1 VKANVQMDKP
11 ISTTNRR
18 TKMQNET
25 RTGTVSAFISKGGW
39 GFIAN
44 APGERHWFH
53 VAQFIGAEEPR
64 VGTNVSFQISPIRT
78 GRSITAVNVKSL

>member
-1 VKANVQMDKP
+1 
-11 ISTTNRR
+11 
-18 TKMQNET
+18 MQNET

-44 APGERHWFH
+44 AAGERYWFH
-53 VAQFIGAEEPR
+53 VAQFTGADEPW